1 MAERKPRT
9 RSTARASE
17 TTAPAEESKAQA
29 EFARYKERVEGAA
42 AGASF
47 ASPLPRGA
55 VPAWSL
61 QPSLVAAGPPGAGPA
76 VWVPEPPGAGAP
88 PPIAQGLGTTIR
100 LGVDVL
106 NATLSS
112 SLRLLSGV
120 GETVGVFAWPGTSA
134 ACGCGSCDC
143 GSCGCGSCDCCGPAC
158 DCCCVLECGCGGRG
172 CCEPS
177 VGTCC

>member
-9 RSTARASE
+9 GSTARASG
-17 TTAPAEESKAQA
+17 TKAPAEESKAQA
-29 EFARYKERVEGAA
+29 EFARYKDRVEGAA
-42 AGASF
+42 TGAASAASF

-61 QPSLVAAGPPGAGPA
+61 QPSLVAPGPPGAGPGA
-76 VWVPEPPGAGAP
+76 WVSEPPSTGVP
-88 PPIAQGLGTTIR
+88 PPITQGLGTTIR

-120 GETVGVFAWPGTSA
+120 GETVGVLAWPGTSA
-134 ACGCGSCDC
+134 SCGC

-158 DCCCVLECGCGGRG
+158 DCCCVLDCSCGGCG